1 MGNSWGICVAPK
13 LLNSSHERKII
24 DSGKFR
30 VTMSTEEGRWDAHP
44 CGEGAC
50 PCGLLYKL
58 CVCTSLPHSG
68 PMQVPTQVSRLAT
81 SAKASARVQKLA
93 EPLVKELA
101 CCTRHN
107 QPGFVISMVR
117 QHHPGPCMDGTL
129 GRGEGTGAQ
138 SLVALF
144 IQPWMCC
151 SP

>member
-1 MGNSWGICVAPK
+1 MGNSWGIHVAPK
-13 LLNSSHERKII
+13 LFNSSGDRKIM
-24 DSGKFR
+24 DSGKLR
-30 VTMSTEEGRWDAHP
+30 VTMSAEEGRWDAYP
-44 CGEGAC
+44 CGERAC

-58 CVCTSLPHSG
+58 YVCTSLPHSG
-68 PMQVPTQVSRLAT
+68 PMQVPTQVSSLAT
-81 SAKASARVQKLA
+81 SAQASARVQKLA
-93 EPLVKELA
+93 EPLIKELA

-117 QHHPGPCMDGTL
+117 QHHPGPCMDVTL

-138 SLVALF
+138 SLVVLF

>member
-1 MGNSWGICVAPK
+1 
-13 LLNSSHERKII
+13 
-24 DSGKFR
+24 
-30 VTMSTEEGRWDAHP
+30 MSTEEGRWDAHP

-117 QHHPGPCMDGTL
+117 QHHRDPAWMGLSAEERAQVLSHLWLSSSSPGC
-129 GRGEGTGAQ
+129 A
-138 SLVALF
+138 ALHEAG
-144 IQPWMCC
+144 IAA
-151 SP
+151 S